1 MGTNIFAQAAT
12 MLRKQSI
19 DDDIDGFVDFMGHC
33 QAGDWIYP
41 SSVHRELRMDV
52 ATVYELMESLTSQNY
67 LTPYLQIHCPSCQ
80 KYTGYCYKTISEI
93 PSEIFCPNYSYA
105 DTCAINHAIVVYRVD

>member
-33 QAGDWIYP
+33 QAG
-41 SSVHRELRMDV
+41 
-52 ATVYELMESLTSQNY
+52 
-67 LTPYLQIHCPSCQ
+67 
-80 KYTGYCYKTISEI
+80 YCYKTISEI
-93 PSEIFCPNYSYA
+93 PSEIFCPNCSYA
-105 DTCAINHAIVVYRVD
+105 DTCAINRAIVVYLVN